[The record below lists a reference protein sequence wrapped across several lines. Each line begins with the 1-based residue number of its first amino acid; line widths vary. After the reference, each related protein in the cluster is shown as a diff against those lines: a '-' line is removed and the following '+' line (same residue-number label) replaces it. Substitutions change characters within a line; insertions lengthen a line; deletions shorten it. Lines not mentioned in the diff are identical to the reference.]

1 MRSFFRWLQICQ
13 GTSSSTMTSSEA
25 TMKAQHM
32 ATSVSARVSAADGAT
47 CIRLSMSSW

>member
-1 MRSFFRWLQICQ
+1 MRNFFKWLQICH
-13 GTSSSTMTSSEA
+13 GTSSTTMISRDA

-32 ATSVSARVSAADGAT
+32 ATSDSALINAADGAT